1 MQKISKKHPIILASN
16 SPQRKRLLE
25 DFSISFTVIPANIV
39 ENISP
44 QWTPQEAVV
53 KLAQQKAHDVVT
65 RSLHLLQQ
73 KKFHAVL
80 SADTVV
86 VLQDKILGK
95 PKNNDEA
102 RQMIYDLSRQQH
114 QVITGMCLYSLENDY
129 ISDYCT
135 TAITLQPMTSQQ
147 IEDYITNNNVTER
160 AGGVDIENIGGI
172 RNIEGNFNN
181 VIGLPV
187 EYILEKLFI

>member
-25 DFSISFTVIPANIV
+25 DFSISFTVIPANII
-39 ENISP
+39 ESIPP
-44 QWTPQEAVV
+44 QWSPQEAVV

-65 RSLHLLQQ
+65 RSSHLLQS

-86 VLQDKILGK
+86 VLHNQILGK
-95 PKNNDEA
+95 PKNNEEA
-102 RQMIYDLSRQQH
+102 RQMIYDLSRQKH
-114 QVITGMCLYSLENDY
+114 QVITGMCLYSMENGY

-135 TAITLQPMTSQQ
+135 TTITLHPMTPQQ
-147 IEDYITNNNVTER
+147 IDDYIANNNVTER
-160 AGGVDIENIGGI
+160 AGGIDIENIGGI
-172 RNIEGNFNN
+172 RHIDGNFNN

-187 EYILEKLFI
+187 EYILEKWFI

>member
-25 DFSISFTVIPANIV
+25 DFSISFTVIPANII
-39 ENISP
+39 ESIPP
-44 QWTPQEAVV
+44 QWSPQEAVV

-65 RSLHLLQQ
+65 RSSHLLQS

-86 VLQDKILGK
+86 VLHNQILGK
-95 PKNNDEA
+95 PKNNEEA
-102 RQMIYDLSRQQH
+102 RQMIYDLSRQKH
-114 QVITGMCLYSLENDY
+114 QVITGMCLYSMENGY

-135 TAITLQPMTSQQ
+135 TTITLHPMTPQQ
-147 IEDYITNNNVTER
+147 IDDYIANNNVTER
-160 AGGVDIENIGGI
+160 AGGIDIENIGGI
-172 RNIEGNFNN
+172 RNIDGNFNN

-187 EYILEKLFI
+187 EYILEKWFI